1 MNIQD
6 AKIPTRAKISFKNYD
21 INTLDDFLNKTPKE
35 IARLPQMREK
45 TIEQTIYGL
54 TLSYLG
60 YRWFGIL
67 ANAILEQAKDTYGT
81 NFYTD

>member
-6 AKIPTRAKISFKNYD
+6 AKITSRAKISLKNND
-21 INTLDDFLNKTPKE
+21 INTFNDFLNKTPKE
-35 IARLPQMREK
+35 IARLPLMGEK

-81 NFYTD
+81 DFYTD

>member
-6 AKIPTRAKISFKNYD
+6 AKIPTRAKISLKNHD
-21 INTLDDFLNKTPKE
+21 INTFNDFLNKTPRE
-35 IARLPQMREK
+35 IVRLPLMGEK
-45 TIEQTIYGL
+45 IIAQTIYGL
-54 TLSYLG
+54 VLSYLG

>member
-6 AKIPTRAKISFKNYD
+6 AKIPTKAKISLKNYN
-21 INTLDDFLNKTPKE
+21 INTLDEFLNKTPKE
-35 IARLPQMREK
+35 IARLPLMGEK
-45 TIEQTIYGL
+45 TIAQTIYGL

-81 NFYTD
+81 DFYTD